1 MSVYKTILHRIKLS
15 YIQSS
20 ILDYVTKEDLEYY
33 LGCFHPTGTPKSYT
47 EMISNENIQDI
58 TYEIIRCYKE
68 KYGEKSAYFPSF
80 EKELYE
86 IVRSLM
92 TTGSIRISTN
102 QDLYVM
108 TNLCNLFDE
117 IGIFNYNEDDSLE
130 YFFDLMTPAI

>member
-20 ILDYVTKEDLEYY
+20 ILDYIKKEDLEYY
-33 LGCFHPTGTPKSYT
+33 LSCFNPTGTPKSYI
-47 EMISNENIQDI
+47 EMISNENIQEI
-58 TYEIIRCYKE
+58 TNEIIRCYKE
-68 KYGEKSAYFPSF
+68 KYGAKSAYFPSF

-86 IVRSLM
+86 IIRSLM
-92 TTGSIRISTN
+92 TTGSVRISTN

-117 IGIFNYNEDDSLE
+117 IGIFNYNEDSSLE
-130 YFFDLMTPAI
+130 YFFDLTISN